1 MKKTYLNNVNPGKT
15 RKTLI
20 QKCMEGDFEAW
31 NAFYHPYY
39 NYVFNII
46 SGKSFYGYSL
56 SEADRKEL
64 ASDVI
69 IKIYEMMKEGNG
81 FQFDRESK
89 RHPGQM
95 ATFRAWIYNQIK
107 TVMRTFYRRRQE
119 NMETVE
125 FDPEMDADMLQWD
138 QTFLEEREQAI
149 QKKLLELLAKSRT
162 NKRNI
167 EAFQMVV
174 NGRPVPEIAKE
185 LDMSENSVHQATSR
199 CRGDRT
205 GHPHCAQQFPGQFQ
219 IFVVIAEPDH
229 GIIRGQ
235 SPFAER
241 LADGFTPD
249 VRIAGARFTADAD
262 RGDERIFRRKILLQ
276 AFRRKNNCTPGA
288 WRKKTAGKTAE

>member
-20 QKCMEGDFEAW
+20 QKCMEDDPEAW
-31 NAFYHPYY
+31 NAFYQPYY

-81 FQFDRESK
+81 FQFDRESR

-107 TVMRTFYRRRQE
+107 TVMRTFYRRRQA

-174 NGRPVPEIAKE
+174 NGRPVPEIAQE

-199 CRGDRT
+199 CR
-205 GHPHCAQQFPGQFQ
+205 
-219 IFVVIAEPDH
+219 
-229 GIIRGQ
+229 
-235 SPFAER
+235 
-241 LADGFTPD
+241 
-249 VRIAGARFTADAD
+249 RFLS
-262 RGDERIFRRKILLQ
+262 EHRRELESLI
-276 AFRRKNNCTPGA
+276 
-288 WRKKTAGKTAE
+288 